1 MKPKEYAAEL
11 VRSFKPIVRAKM
23 SEDYD
28 NVYGRAVNC
37 ALHHVELILTLNI
50 PTMTEGDEQDFYD
63 WYKLVKLE
71 LQKL

>member
-11 VRSFKPIVRAKM
+11 VKSFKPMVAKM
-23 SEDYD
+23 SEDESI
-28 NVYGRAVNC
+28 VYPRAVKC
-37 ALHHVELILTLNI
+37 ALHHINILLTLDI
-50 PTMTEGDEQDFYD
+50 PSMTEGDEQDCYD

>member
-11 VRSFKPIVRAKM
+11 VRSFKPMVRSKM
-23 SEDYD
+23 SEDEGS
-28 NVYGRAVNC
+28 VHARAVNC
-37 ALHHVELILTLNI
+37 SLHHINIILTLDI
-50 PTMTEGDEQDFYD
+50 PTMSEGDEQDFYD

>member
-1 MKPKEYAAEL
+1 MTPKEYANHL
-11 VRSFKPIVRAKM
+11 VHSFKPMVRAKM
-23 SEDYD
+23 SEDED
-28 NVYGRAVNC
+28 NVYARAVEC
-37 ALHHVELILTLNI
+37 ALHHIELLLTLDI